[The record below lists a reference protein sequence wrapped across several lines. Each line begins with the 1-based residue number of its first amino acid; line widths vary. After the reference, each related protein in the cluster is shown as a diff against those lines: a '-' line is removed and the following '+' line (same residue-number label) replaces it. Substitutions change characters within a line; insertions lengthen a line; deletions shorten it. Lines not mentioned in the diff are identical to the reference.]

1 MFHMAKIKNYK
12 HMNNK
17 NISVVTGASG
27 FVGSHLVD
35 YLIEKGDEVHC
46 IVRKTSNLRWLK
58 DKDVTIH
65 DSGLFDKDG
74 LKKILKDVDYLYHV
88 AGVVKAKTEDGY
100 FKGNVETTRNL
111 LDAVVE
117 VAPNIKRVLI
127 VSSLTAS
134 GPSKLSEP
142 VNEDSPKNPITN
154 YGKSKAAQEELVKTY
169 MDKLP
174 ITIVR
179 PPAIYG
185 DRDTEIYLVFKTYKQ
200 GLMTLVGF
208 NHKEVSIIYV
218 KDLVDGIYLAAT
230 NEVAKGETYFIS
242 SKEFYNWPQIGEVI
256 HRAMGKGAITLRLP
270 HFLVYTVAT
279 FAQFFSN
286 FSSKPATFNLEKAR
300 DFVQEAWTCDTT
312 KAQRDLGFFEKHTLD
327 EGMKAT
333 IDWYKKEKWL

>member
-1 MFHMAKIKNYK
+1 MT
-12 HMNNK
+12 K
-17 NISVVTGASG
+17 NISVVTGANG

-35 YLIEKGDEVHC
+35 YLLEKGDEIHC
-46 IVRKTSNLRWLK
+46 IVRKSSNLRWLEGK
-58 DKDVTIH
+58 NVTIH

-74 LKKILKDVDYLYHV
+74 LKIILKGVDYLYHV
-88 AGVVKAKTEDGY
+88 AGVVKAKTVDGY
-100 FKGNVETTRNL
+100 FKGNVETTKNL
-111 LDAVVE
+111 LDAVLE

-127 VSSLTAS
+127 VSSQTAS
-134 GPSKLSEP
+134 GPSRLNFP
-142 VNEDSPKNPITN
+142 VNEDTFTNPITT
-154 YGKSKAAQEELVKTY
+154 YGRSKVAQEELTRTY

-208 NHKEVSIIYV
+208 NQKELSIIYV
-218 KDLVDGIYLAAT
+218 KDLVQGIYFAAT
-230 NEVAKGETYFIS
+230 SEIAKGETYFIS
-242 SKEFYNWPQIGEVI
+242 SKEFYNWSQIGEVI
-256 HRAMGKGAITLRLP
+256 KKTMGKGAINLRLP
-270 HFLVYTVAT
+270 HFLVYIVAA
-279 FAQFFSN
+279 FAQFFSM

-312 KAQRDLGFFEKHTLD
+312 KAQKDLGFVEKYSLE

>member
-1 MFHMAKIKNYK
+1 
-12 HMNNK
+12 MNNK
-17 NISVVTGASG
+17 NVSVVTGSSG

-35 YLIEKGDEVHC
+35 FLLEKGDEVHC
-46 IVRKTSNLRWLK
+46 IVRKSSNLKWLNGK
-58 DKDVTIH
+58 NVTIH

-74 LKKILKDVDYLYHV
+74 LEKILKVVDYLYHV
-88 AGVVKAKTEDGY
+88 AGVVKAKNEDGY
-100 FKGNVETTRNL
+100 YQGNVETTRNL

-134 GPSKLSEP
+134 GPSTLDNP
-142 VNEDSPKNPITN
+142 NNEDTTTAPITT
-154 YGKSKAAQEELVKTY
+154 YGRSKVAQEELTKSY

-179 PPAIYG
+179 PPAIFG
-185 DRDTEIYLVFKTYKQ
+185 ERDTEIYLVFKTYKQ

-208 NHKEVSIIYV
+208 NRKEVSIIYV
-218 KDLVDGIYLAAT
+218 KDLVHGIYLAAT
-230 NEVAKGETYFIS
+230 KEVAKGETYFIS

-256 HRAMGKGAITLRLP
+256 HKAMGKGAINLRLP

-279 FAQFFSN
+279 FAQFFSM
-286 FSSKPATFNLEKAR
+286 FSSKPATFNLEKAK
-300 DFVQEAWTCDTT
+300 DFVQEAWTCDT
-312 KAQRDLGFFEKHTLD
+312 KKSQKDLGFVEKYSLE
-327 EGMKAT
+327 EGMKNT

>member
-1 MFHMAKIKNYK
+1 MSE
-12 HMNNK
+12 K

-35 YLIEKGDEVHC
+35 YLLEKGDDVHC
-46 IVRKTSNLRWLK
+46 IVRKSSNLRWLDGK
-58 DKDVTIH
+58 NVTIH

-100 FKGNVETTRNL
+100 FQGNVETTRNL

-134 GPSKLSEP
+134 GPSKIDSP
-142 VNEDSPKNPITN
+142 VNEDTPTNPITT
-154 YGKSKAAQEELVKTY
+154 YGRSKVAQEELVQTY

-179 PPAIYG
+179 PPAIFG
-185 DRDTEIYLVFKTYKQ
+185 ERDTEIYLIFKTYKQ

-208 NHKEVSIIYV
+208 NKKEVSLIYV

-230 NEVAKGETYFIS
+230 NEIAKGETYFIS

-256 HRAMGKGAITLRLP
+256 HSGMGKGAITLRLP
-270 HFLVYTVAT
+270 HAVIYIVAAV
-279 FAQFFSN
+279 AQFFAM
-286 FSSKPATFNLEKAR
+286 FSSKPATINLEKAR
-300 DFVQEAWTCDTT
+300 DFVQEAWTCDTA
-312 KAQRDLGFFEKHTLD
+312 KSQKDLGFVEKYSLE
-327 EGMKAT
+327 EGMKNT

>member
-1 MFHMAKIKNYK
+1 MI
-12 HMNNK
+12 NK

-46 IVRKTSNLRWLK
+46 IVRKSSNLRWLNGK
-58 DKDVTIH
+58 NVTIH
-65 DSGLFDKDG
+65 NSGLFDKEG
-74 LKKILKDVDYLYHV
+74 LKSILKNINYLYHV

-100 FKGNVETTRNL
+100 YQGNVETTRNL

-127 VSSLTAS
+127 VSSLTAG
-134 GPSKLSEP
+134 GPSKIDAP
-142 VNEDSPKNPITN
+142 INEDTPTNPITT
-154 YGKSKAAQEELVKTY
+154 YGRSKVAQEELVKTY

-185 DRDTEIYLVFKTYKQ
+185 DRDTEIYLIFKTYKQ

-208 NHKEVSIIYV
+208 NKKEVSIIYV
-218 KDLVDGIYLAAT
+218 KDLVRGIYLAAT
-230 NEVAKGETYFIS
+230 NEIAKGETYFIS
-242 SKEFYNWPQIGEVI
+242 SKEFYNWPQIGKVI
-256 HRAMGKGAITLRLP
+256 KSGMGKGAFTLRLP
-270 HFLVYTVAT
+270 HVVIYGVAAV
-279 FAQFFSN
+279 AQFFAMFSN
-286 FSSKPATFNLEKAR
+286 KPATLNLEKAR
-300 DFVQEAWTCDTT
+300 DFVQEAWTCDTK
-312 KAQRDLGFFEKHTLD
+312 KAQKDLGFVEKYTLD

>member
-1 MFHMAKIKNYK
+1 MI
-12 HMNNK
+12 NK

-46 IVRKTSNLRWLK
+46 IVRKSSNLRWLNGK
-58 DKDVTIH
+58 NVTIH
-65 DSGLFDKDG
+65 NSGLFDKEG
-74 LKKILKDVDYLYHV
+74 LKSILKNINYLYHV

-100 FKGNVETTRNL
+100 YQGNVETTRNL

-127 VSSLTAS
+127 VSSLTAG
-134 GPSKLSEP
+134 GPSKIDAP
-142 VNEDSPKNPITN
+142 INEDTPTNPITT
-154 YGKSKAAQEELVKTY
+154 YGRSKVAQEELVKTY

-185 DRDTEIYLVFKTYKQ
+185 DRDTEIYLIFKTYKQ

-208 NHKEVSIIYV
+208 NKKEVSIIYV
-218 KDLVDGIYLAAT
+218 KDLVRGIYLAAT
-230 NEVAKGETYFIS
+230 KEIAKGETYFIS
-242 SKEFYNWPQIGEVI
+242 SKEFYNWPQIGKVI
-256 HRAMGKGAITLRLP
+256 KSGMGKGAFTLRLP
-270 HFLVYTVAT
+270 HVVIYGVAAV
-279 FAQFFSN
+279 AQFFAMFSN
-286 FSSKPATFNLEKAR
+286 KPATLNLEKAR
-300 DFVQEAWTCDTT
+300 DFVQEAWTCDTK
-312 KAQRDLGFFEKHTLD
+312 KAQKDLGFVEKYTLD